1 MSMARDIDSIR
12 ARLAELEAERGA
24 LNEQLEQLRAHRAQ
38 AMVCGSVSSI
48 TANSTA
54 AEKITLF
61 RRLFAGRSEVFPVRW
76 ENRNTGK
83 SGYAPACANE
93 WVRGV
98 CGKPQVKCG
107 ECRNQAF
114 IALSDN
120 AADHRTKQRQIEYV
134 NARNATPRG
143 ITGLT
148 RCPSRGAVWS
158 ELNIRV
164 WVVLF
169 GSWLPSKSSLFRRYR
184 RLDGPSR
191 FPLG

>member
-1 MSMARDIDSIR
+1 MTSAIIKDSQI
-12 ARLAELEAERGA
+12 GC
-24 LNEQLEQLRAHRAQ
+24 
-38 AMVCGSVSSI
+38 CGQSPLL
-48 TANSTA
+48 ANSTTQSNGVSDLVGCSA
-54 AEKITLF
+54 IIIAKQLDQLGLHSWTL
-61 RRLFAGRSEVFPVRW
+61 RFPVRW

-107 ECRNQAF
+107 ECPNQAF

>member
-1 MSMARDIDSIR
+1 MARDIDSIC
-12 ARLAELEAERGA
+12 ARLAELEAERDA
-24 LNEQLEQLRAHRAQ
+24 LNEQLQRLQAQRAQ
-38 AMVCGSVSSI
+38 AAVCSGGVSSI

-61 RRLFAGRSEVFPVRW
+61 RRLFGGRSEVFPVRW

-107 ECRNQAF
+107 ECPNQAF

-120 AADHRTKQRQIEYV
+120 VIASH
-134 NARNATPRG
+134 
-143 ITGLT
+143 L
-148 RCPSRGAVWS
+148 RGADSGRSGSAEFVAGVYPV
-158 ELNIRV
+158 RV
-164 WVVLF
+164 DETCWFLAVDF
-169 GSWLPSKSSLFRRYR
+169 DGDDWATDAGS
-184 RLDGPSR
+184 GPVSAD
-191 FPLG
+191 PD